1 MSIDILKRQV
11 RTYQTLAFNRY
22 DRLQTAPESL
32 FSAIALTINNQS
44 ARENP
49 VRLEEDFFYPEAYAW
64 EDEMVSMPG
73 LARLE
78 YTVPIKGYA
87 SWFGYNRVNIGRPGT
102 VARLER
108 ILPRLAFAHDRL
120 QIKLAMDVFRTN
132 PLSVTG
138 QNFFA
143 DAHPIPGKV
152 GTTYDNK
159 LAPAWVAAGS
169 PTDAEVKAL
178 LDLVRTQFATNLTVD
193 AEVVDSSEID
203 ANLLVIVHNATHEA
217 AFRRAKNDDTL
228 TIGSDQVPNPNKG
241 TFRLLRD
248 KRPTSGQENY
258 IEFIHTEPGG
268 PRPVIRVL
276 DSPPKLDAIESN
288 RVSNAL
294 VMITMESMFGM
305 KAGDPSTAIQV
316 QPTTI

>member
-11 RTYQTLAFNRY
+11 RNYQTLAFNRY
-22 DRLQTAPESL
+22 DRLQAAPDSL
-32 FSAIALTINNQS
+32 FAAIALTIDNRG

-49 VRLEEDFFYPEAYAW
+49 VRLTEDFFYPEAYAW

-73 LARLE
+73 LAELE

-87 SWFGYNRVNIGRPGT
+87 SWLGYNRVNIGRPGT

-108 ILPRLAFAHDRL
+108 LLPRLADAHDML
-120 QIKLAMDVFRTN
+120 QVRLAMNVFRTN

-143 DAHPIPGKV
+143 DAHPIPGRA
-152 GTTYDNK
+152 GSTYDNL
-159 LAPAWVAAGS
+159 LAPNWADPAD
-169 PTDAEVKAL
+169 PTDAEVKAV
-178 LDLVRTQFATNLTVD
+178 LDSVRTQFATNLTVT
-193 AEVVDSSEID
+193 AEVVDTSQID
-203 ANLLVIVHNATHEA
+203 SNLLVIVHNSTHEA
-217 AFRRAKNDDTL
+217 AFRRALNDDTL
-228 TIGSDQVPNPNKG
+228 TVGSDQVPNPNKG

-248 KRPTSGQENY
+248 LRPTSGEENY
-258 IEFIHTEPGG
+258 IEFVHTVPGG
-268 PRPVIRVL
+268 PRPIIRVI
-276 DSPPKLDAIESN
+276 DSPPRLDAIESN

-316 QPTTI
+316 QPT

>member
-22 DRLQTAPESL
+22 DQLQTAPESL
-32 FSAIALTINNQS
+32 FAAIALTIDNRG

-49 VRLEEDFFYPEAYAW
+49 VRLSEDFFYPEAYAW

-73 LARLE
+73 LAELE

-87 SWFGYNRVNIGRPGT
+87 SWLGYNRVNIGRPGT

-108 ILPRLAFAHDRL
+108 LLPRLADAHDML
-120 QIKLAMDVFRTN
+120 QVKLAMNVFRTN

-143 DAHPIPGKV
+143 DAHPIPGRA
-152 GTTYDNK
+152 GSTYDNL
-159 LAPAWVAAGS
+159 LAPNWTDPAV

-178 LDLVRTQFATNLTVD
+178 LDEVRTQFATNLTVTS
-193 AEVVDSSEID
+193 EVVDTSQVD
-203 ANLLVIVHNATHEA
+203 RNLVVFAHNAAHEA
-217 AFRRAKNDDTL
+217 AFRRALNDDTI

-241 TFRLLRD
+241 TFRLFRD
-248 KRPTSGQENY
+248 LNPAGGGENY
-258 IEFIHTEPGG
+258 IEFIHAVPGG
-268 PRPVIRVL
+268 PRPIIRVI
-276 DSPPKLDAIESN
+276 DSPPRLDAIESN

-305 KAGDPSTAIQV
+305 KAGDPSTAIQAR
-316 QPTTI
+316 PT